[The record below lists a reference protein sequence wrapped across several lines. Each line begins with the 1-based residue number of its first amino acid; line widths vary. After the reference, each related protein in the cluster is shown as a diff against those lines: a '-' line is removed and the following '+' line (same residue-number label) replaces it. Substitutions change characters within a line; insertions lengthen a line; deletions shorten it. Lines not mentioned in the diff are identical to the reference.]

1 MQNIEALLNEFGPCV
16 YGFIVSKVGKCDD
29 ADDIYQTVFLRL
41 LEKRP
46 VFFDKRAVRAW
57 LFKTAYNC
65 AMDLF
70 RTRQK
75 TCPLTDEMVANDSD
89 NDIFD
94 IISHLDEAYRD
105 VIYLFY
111 QEDMKIKEIAK
122 VLELK
127 EGTVKTR
134 LRRARAQLL
143 EFYKEEIL

>member
-16 YGFIVSKVGKCDD
+16 YGFIVSKLGKCDD
-29 ADDIYQTVFLRL
+29 ADDVYQTVFLRL
-41 LEKRP
+41 LEKQP
-46 VFFDKRAVRAW
+46 VFRDKRAVRAW

-65 AMDLF
+65 VMDIY
-70 RTRQK
+70 RARQK
-75 TCPLTDEMVANDSD
+75 TCPLTDDIIAHDEQ

-94 IISHLDEAYRD
+94 MISHLDESYRD
-105 VIYLFY
+105 VVYLFY

-122 VLELK
+122 VLGLN